1 MTLRQQLHHASLL
14 ASANAARID
23 HATSHLAHELAIL
36 DGYATTASGADRGAR
51 GERTI
56 RVDIYDHNDN
66 VVASDLVPVTA
77 VEDVALKRQ
86 DLSDQLDDLH
96 LYVRGILT
104 MHHELIDRIN
114 RAIGTRTATPPP
126 PECDGR
132 GLEGFDVWG
141 EPCDRG
147 ADKAGLCARHYQR
160 CYRWRRDHGLRPLNG
175 DNEAA

>member
-56 RVDIYDHNDN
+56 RVDICPDDPEPGWVH
-66 VVASDLVPVTA
+66 VPVTA

-86 DLSDQLDDLH
+86 DISDQLDEIH
-96 LYVRGILT
+96 IHVRGILT
-104 MHHELIDRIN
+104 MHTELARLIN
-114 RAIGTRTATPPP
+114 HAIGTRTSTPPP